1 MTKRFFDLIL
11 AIFSLFAFGGLIVFC
26 ILFASLDTSSNG
38 VFSQKR
44 VGQNGRLFTMY
55 KLKTIHPITRKISQI
70 GKFLRDTKID
80 EFPQLFNVLKGDMSF
95 VGPRPD
101 IAGYYD
107 LLEGENRKILE
118 LKPGITSLASLK
130 YADEERI
137 LKTKDNPMEYNDKII
152 FPDKVRMNLDY
163 YYRRNFYLDI
173 KIIYLTVEKGLY
185 SLIK

>member
-1 MTKRFFDLIL
+1 MFKRIFDILLSLTSILLISYLLFIIYIL
-11 AIFSLFAFGGLIVFC
+11 AT
-26 ILFASLDTSSNG
+26 LDTKANG
-38 VFSQKR
+38 VFCQR
-44 VGQNGRLFTMY
+44 RIGQNAEPFTIFKFRTINAASGKITFFAKLLRKY
-55 KLKTIHPITRKISQI
+55 KL
-70 GKFLRDTKID
+70 D

-107 LLEGENRKILE
+107 LLKGENRKILE

-130 YADEERI
+130 YADEERL

-152 FPDKVRMNLDY
+152 FPDKVRMNLNY
-163 YYRRNFYLDI
+163 YYKRNFYLDI